1 MNLIS
6 KKITLLVLL
15 LLTSIK
21 TFSQVANYP
30 FTQSSSSYAAI
41 TGGTVFGST
50 TSDDEYFVDATV
62 PLGGFVTTGVGMPI
76 GFNFVFNGNVY
87 DRFGISNNG
96 WISLGQSTLTP
107 NAIDMNTGS
116 SYNPLSSTSSASVI
130 LQNKIAGLA
139 RDLQGQTGSEL
150 RTETI
155 GSAPNRTLVV
165 QFLGY
170 QKFAST
176 GDNFNFQIRLSETTN
191 KVDVVYGTFTTTTS
205 GSAQVGLRG
214 TVITD
219 FNNRDVSVSNAW
231 NTSIAGALNSA
242 IVNFNSTL
250 TPVSGQN
257 YQWAPP
263 PNCSGTPN
271 SGIASISSTTGCPNA
286 SFSLT
291 ATGLSVASGLTFQ
304 WQSAPSASGPWTNII
319 GATTVNYTTSTSS
332 TIYYQLVTTCT
343 VSALSATSSVVS
355 YSVVNPG
362 PCVCGGYAN
371 SAASSTAD
379 EEMYNVTFGSLN
391 STSSCTTIAP
401 GIGSLQNRY
410 SNYTGFLAS
419 PNVMQGQSVPFS
431 LQVGTC
437 GGNFNNSC
445 AIYIDYNQNGS
456 FTDPGEQ
463 AYLSTATTNG
473 PHFETGNVNIPL
485 TALVGTTRMRVIVN
499 ETVPASIT
507 PTNVYTWGE
516 TEDYCINIIAST
528 NCAGSPNSGTASIST
543 PTGCPNTAFTLNATG
558 LTVAGGLTYQWQSAP
573 SASGPW
579 TNIIGATTVNYTTTA
594 TATTYYQMVT
604 TCTISAQSATTSV
617 VSYSVINPGPCVCNP
632 YGQSAATSTFDEEI
646 LNVSFGTLNNP
657 STCTTVAPGPGSA
670 QNLYSN
676 YSGFLAA
683 PSVLQGQN
691 VPFGVTLGTC
701 NGWYGMSLNIYIDYN
716 QNGLFTDPG
725 ELTYSTT
732 TAIQGNNTGNILVPP
747 TASVGT
753 TRMRVVAVE
762 GSVPGPTGT
771 YSWGET
777 EDYCITI
784 VTPTPCAGTP
794 NSGFSAISTPTGC
807 ISDVFTLNASSV
819 TVAGGISYQW
829 QSSPSAS
836 GPWTNMPGG
845 TSVSFTA
852 SAANTTFYQM
862 VTTCSTSA
870 QSATTTI
877 VSYTPSNCY
886 IMSNTTVT
894 ACGGTLYD
902 SGGPNNNYQS
912 NEDYTMTI
920 IPSTPSASVM
930 LTFLTFSTEPTFDF
944 LYVYDGNSTAAP
956 LIGTYDGNTLPPVI
970 TASNSAGILTL
981 EFTSDGS
988 VQYTGFSASI
998 SCFTPCAGPPAAPTA
1013 TASNICAGGQSTL
1026 TATVTGTPKWYATST
1041 STNYIAVGNPFITP
1055 TLTSNITYYV
1065 KDSSACGISSVTAIT
1080 VSVSPAQTLTAI
1092 ASNTNI
1098 CLGNSATL
1106 TASGVSTYTWSNNS
1120 TQSVIVVTPTTNTT
1134 YSVIGHSNLCNTNQ
1148 SAVISL
1154 SVNPTPTVTLVAGA
1168 TTICAGAGSISLSG
1182 SPSGGVY
1189 SGAAVNGTLLSIA
1202 NPGTFTPM
1210 YSYTNSTTG
1219 CSNTATTTVI
1229 VANCTG
1235 LNNNGTNN
1243 GLVTIYPNPTNG
1255 IFVLSTSSTS
1265 NKSIEIT
1272 DVTGKVVLNQTSS
1285 DEKIQINMNEK
1296 ANGVYYLKLISD
1308 KTTLVFKVIK
1318 Q

>member
-1 MNLIS
+1 MKLIT
-6 KKITLLVLL
+6 KKMFLLAILL
-15 LLTSIK
+15 FVGLNN
-21 TFSQVANYP
+21 FAQVANYP
-30 FTQSSSSYAAI
+30 FTQSSGSYNAI

-50 TSDDEYFVDATV
+50 TSDDEYFVDPTV
-62 PLGGFVTTGVGMPI
+62 PLGGFVSTGVGIPI
-76 GFNFVFNGNVY
+76 GFNFAFNGNVY
-87 DRFGISNNG
+87 DVIGINNNG

-116 SYNPLSSTSSASVI
+116 AYNPLSGTSTAPII

-139 RDLQGQTGSEL
+139 RDLAGQTGSEL
-150 RTETI
+150 RVETI
-155 GSAPNRTLVV
+155 GVAPNRTLVV

-170 QKFAST
+170 QKWAST
-176 GDNFNFQIRLSETTN
+176 GDDFNFQIRLSETVN
-191 KVDVVYGTFTTTTS
+191 KVNVVYGTFTTTSS

-214 TVITD
+214 TVISD
-219 FNNRDVSVSNAW
+219 FNNRDVATSNLW
-231 NTSIAGALNSA
+231 STSIAGALNSA
-242 IVNFNSTL
+242 LVNFNATL
-250 TPVSGQN
+250 TPVSGQD
-257 YQWAPP
+257 YQWVPP
-263 PNCSGTPN
+263 ANCSGTPN
-271 SGIASISSTTGCPNA
+271 SGTASISSFTGCPNA
-286 SFSLT
+286 TFSLT
-291 ATGLSVASGLTFQ
+291 ASGLSVASGLTFQ
-304 WQSAPSASGPWTNII
+304 WQSAPSASGPWSNII
-319 GATTVNYTTSTSS
+319 GATTVNYTTNATST
-332 TIYYQLVTTCT
+332 TYYQLVTTCT
-343 VSALSATSSVVS
+343 ISALSASSSVVS
-355 YSVVNPG
+355 YSIVNPG

-371 SAASSTAD
+371 SSASSTAD
-379 EEMYNVTFGSLN
+379 EELYNVTFGSLN

-456 FTDPGEQ
+456 FTDVGEL
-463 AYLSTATTNG
+463 AYLSATTTNG
-473 PHFETGNVNIPL
+473 PHFETGNITIPL

-516 TEDYCINIIAST
+516 TEDYCVDIIAAT
-528 NCAGSPNSGTASIST
+528 NCSGSPNSGTASIST

-558 LTVAGGLTYQWQSAP
+558 LTVAGGLAYQWQSAP

-579 TNIIGATTVNYTTTA
+579 SNIIGATTVNYTTTA
-594 TATTYYQMVT
+594 SSTTYYQMVT
-604 TCTISAQSATTSV
+604 TCTISALSATTSV
-617 VSYSVINPGPCVCNP
+617 VSYSVINPGPCVCNA
-632 YGQSAATSTFDEEI
+632 YGPSAATSTFDEEI

-657 STCTTVAPGPGSA
+657 STCTTIAPGPGSA

-676 YSGFLAA
+676 YSGFVTA
-683 PSVLQGQN
+683 PSVLQGQS

-732 TAIQGNNTGNILVPP
+732 AAIQGNNTGLILVPP

-762 GSVPGPTGT
+762 GTVPGPTGT

-784 VTPTPCAGTP
+784 VTPTPCTGTP
-794 NSGFSAISTPTGC
+794 NSGFAAVSTPTGC

-819 TVAGGISYQW
+819 TVAGGITYQW
-829 QSSPSAS
+829 QSAPSSS
-836 GPWTNMPGG
+836 GPWSNMIGG

-870 QSATTTI
+870 QSATTSIT
-877 VSYTPSNCY
+877 SYTPFNCY

-902 SGGPNNNYQS
+902 SGGSNNDYQS
-912 NEDYTMTI
+912 NENYTMTI

-930 LTFLTFSTEPTFDF
+930 LTFLTFSTEPSFDY

-956 LIGTYDGNTLPPVI
+956 LIGTYDGTTLPPVI
-970 TASNSAGILTL
+970 TASNSLGVLTL
-981 EFTSDGS
+981 QFTSDGIIEDS
-988 VQYTGFSASI
+988 GFSASI
-998 SCFTPCAGPPAAPTA
+998 SCYTPCAGPPAAPTA
-1013 TASNICAGGQSTL
+1013 SANSICAGGQATL
-1026 TATVTGTPKWYATST
+1026 SATATGTAQWYTSSTATAYVATGS
-1041 STNYIAVGNPFITP
+1041 IFVTP
-1055 TLTSNITYYV
+1055 TLTTNTTYYV
-1065 KDSSACGISSVTAIT
+1065 KDSTACGISSVTAIT
-1080 VSVSPAQTLTAI
+1080 ISVSPAQTLTAVS
-1092 ASNTNI
+1092 SNTTI
-1098 CLGNSATL
+1098 CIGNSATL
-1106 TASGVSTYTWSNNS
+1106 TASGIGTYTWSNSS
-1120 TQSVIVVTPTTNTT
+1120 TQPVIVVTPTTNTT
-1134 YSVIGHSNLCNTNQ
+1134 YTVNGFSTLCNT
-1148 SAVISL
+1148 SHSSVVSV
-1154 SVNPTPTVTLVAGA
+1154 SVNPTPTVTLTAGA
-1168 TTICAGAGSISLSG
+1168 TTICAGAGSIALVG

-1189 SGAAVNGTLLSIA
+1189 SGAAVSGTLLSIA
-1202 NPGTFTPM
+1202 NAGTFTPM
-1210 YSYTNSTTG
+1210 YSYTNSATG

-1229 VANCTG
+1229 IANCTG
-1235 LNNNGTNN
+1235 LLEFNTEPIS
-1243 GLVTIYPNPTNG
+1243 VYPNPTNG
-1255 IFVLSTSSTS
+1255 LVNLTSMG
-1265 NKSIEIT
+1265 KSLKNIEVTEI
-1272 DVTGKVVLNQTSS
+1272 TGKVIFSTQTVDESLQLNLNSYS
-1285 DEKIQINMNEK
+1285 
-1296 ANGVYYLKLISD
+1296 NGVYYLKVVSD
-1308 KTTLVFKVIK
+1308 SNTLVFKVIK